1 VKNHI
6 ALLESYE
13 QRLKN
18 LDPELIT
25 IDEEIFLTEAFI
37 HAKEVFEPE
46 KLVKWFTIRAE
57 PFYRPGSWK
66 VVLPMYEELL
76 DIAEKKLG
84 SENPGTATVLNGM
97 ARIYRYIGNYE
108 EALKHLSRALK
119 IHEMLPGTELADI
132 GDILSEMGILNYLMD
147 KQALSYYT
155 QALEIQKKF
164 FSSENLGAVI
174 TLNRMAFFYRG
185 MKKPEKAEEFFN
197 RALEFLEIFQE
208 QKPDK
213 RVITIYKAGTLNNLG
228 ILLSEMGKIE
238 EAEDR
243 YGKALK
249 LQDKV
254 YGPEHPQVAQT
265 LNNLAL
271 LYFQTSRYEKALIL
285 NTRSLEIMEKLGKT
299 EHPGFAT
306 TLNNLAGIYVHKGRH
321 EKALELYKRALEIR
335 ERILSPDH
343 PDVAKT
349 LNNLGELYRIRG
361 HHKKALH
368 MYTRA
373 LNIYKTTFGITHPD
387 IGTTLNNL
395 AGLHESLGEYN
406 TAIDLYEKALDII
419 RKEYGSD
426 HPYFKITR
434 NNLISLYDKMNGACE
449 AGLQKSQ

>member
-1 VKNHI
+1 MKNHI

-132 GDILSEMGILNYLMD
+132 GDILSEMGIHNYLMD

>member
-1 VKNHI
+1 VKNHR

-25 IDEEIFLTEAFI
+25 IDEEMFLTEAFI
-37 HAKEVFEPE
+37 HAKEIFEPE
-46 KLVKWFTIRAE
+46 RLVKWFTIRAE
-57 PFYRPGSWK
+57 PFYGPGAWK
-66 VVLPMYEELL
+66 VLLPMYEELL
-76 DIAEKKLG
+76 DIVKQKLG
-84 SENPGTATVLNGM
+84 PEKPETATVLNGM

-108 EALKHLSRALK
+108 EALKLLSRAIK
-119 IHEMLPGTELADI
+119 IHEMLPGTELAEK

-147 KQALSYYT
+147 KPALSYYT
-155 QALEIQKKF
+155 LALEIQKKF
-164 FSSENLGAVI
+164 LSSENLGSVI

-197 RALEFLEIFQE
+197 RALEFLEMFQE
-208 QKPDK
+208 QRPDK
-213 RVITIYKAGTLNNLG
+213 RVIMTYKAGTLNNLG
-228 ILLSEMGKIE
+228 ILLSEMGKVE

-254 YGPEHPQVAQT
+254 YSSEHPQTAQT

-335 ERILSPDH
+335 ECSLSPDH

-349 LNNLGELYRIRG
+349 LNNLGELYRIMGR
-361 HHKKALH
+361 HKKALQ

-373 LNIYKTTFGITHPD
+373 LNIYETTFGTTHPE

-395 AGLHESLGEYN
+395 AGLHECLGEYK
-406 TAIDLYEKALDII
+406 TAIAIYEKALNII
-419 RKEYGSD
+419 QKEYGSD

-434 NNLISLYDKMNGACE
+434 NNLISLYDKME
-449 AGLQKSQ
+449 RR